1 MGEGVKWSFQPV
13 DFSIIPKPVII
24 EYKQIFADINLQ
36 KEINEETTD
45 RFVSPEAVAA
55 ALEVNKVGI
64 TKAELR
70 MFLRAMTDLSKQQRR
85 SSSSSVVD
93 DKISFDAFARVLY
106 AFSIQQREVKNEHF
120 YAVFPDS
127 SFTSETMTGLLRV
140 RRDIWLLLEDPSS
153 SISARIVSAVIVLTI
168 LFSTFSFCLETLP
181 YFHNKSGAI
190 FEGIE
195 TICILIF
202 TIEFL
207 LRISCTPTPRT
218 YFLDTLNMIDLIA
231 ILPFFIELIVE
242 SSDDMSKSGMLRALR
257 LIRVFRMLKV
267 GRYLRWMRVFGK
279 TLQASIAPL
288 SMMMFIISISILL
301 VSTLVYYA
309 ERGTWNPSTKM
320 YERYQNDVLND
331 YFGSIPATF
340 WWCIITMTTVGY
352 GDVYPVTW
360 LGRSVASV
368 TFLTGIAFFAIPIS
382 VISGNFHGEYA
393 HMSRLQALKEE
404 HNRIS
409 SDFFQENAE
418 NSDAMPVI
426 EEYDHRPIIDHNI
439 HSDKGDT
446 NMSFT
451 ISAESSPLALSKI
464 PSILSSQ
471 SPLSSSSLSSTTI
484 AAATANTTTTTT
496 TTSVTVT
503 GTVSISQKDVKKT
516 ISESSATSSGMTRSE
531 SLGADLD
538 SYNTSIGLT
547 PSRAPL
553 SSKRIG
559 AAALILHTMKSA
571 ANNARASVA
580 SRKLQA
586 SLDTTNS
593 MSNEIS
599 EEIPL
604 ESNEVAPNSPIFS
617 EFNHPSNDA
626 PGSPVPL
633 LKFNETLEKDT
644 TTTIEAEA
652 IQEAHRRIDL
662 SWSEP
667 FLRTALVIVRN
678 SRRALTSHLK
688 TMELRNR
695 EVVNAELQD
704 FVRDS
709 QDPERMFSLVGSAA
723 TTGLF

>member
-1 MGEGVKWSFQPV
+1 MDLRAELSRSGAVVRTLTHAAMWTLSPVSFN
-13 DFSIIPKPVII
+13 IIPKPVIT

-36 KEINEETTD
+36 KEISESTTD
-45 RFVSPEAVAA
+45 HLVSPEAVAA
-55 ALEVNKVGI
+55 ALEVNKVAI

-70 MFLRAMTDLSKQQRR
+70 MFLRAMCDLSKHGRNATMEGG
-85 SSSSSVVD
+85 D
-93 DKISFDAFARVLY
+93 DMISFDAFARVLY

-153 SISARIVSAVIVLTI
+153 SISARIVSAVIVSTI

-181 YFHNKSGAI
+181 YFHNKSGAV

-195 TICILIF
+195 TLCILIF
-202 TIEFL
+202 TLEFL

-218 YFLDTLNMIDLIA
+218 YFLDTLNVIDLIA

-242 SSDDMSKSGMLRALR
+242 SSNDMSKSGMLRALR

-279 TLQASIAPL
+279 TLSASIAPL

-309 ERGTWNPSTKM
+309 ERGTWNSTTKM
-320 YERYQNDVLND
+320 YERYQNGALND

-360 LGRSVASV
+360 TGRAIASA

-409 SDFFQENAE
+409 SDFFQETAE
-418 NSDAMPVI
+418 SNNSMPII
-426 EEYDHRPIIDHNI
+426 EESEHQSTEI
-439 HSDKGDT
+439 DKGEIKA
-446 NMSFT
+446 ST
-451 ISAESSPLALSKI
+451 IIAEETFSI
-464 PSILSSQ
+464 PSPKMSPSS
-471 SPLSSSSLSSTTI
+471 SSSSLSLSSQTFRTENRS
-484 AAATANTTTTTT
+484 AVFESNATPI
-496 TTSVTVT
+496 
-503 GTVSISQKDVKKT
+503 GL
-516 ISESSATSSGMTRSE
+516 TRSE
-531 SLGADLD
+531 SLEADLG
-538 SYNTSIGLT
+538 SYNTSIGIT
-547 PSRAPL
+547 PSRIPL

-559 AAALILHTMKSA
+559 AAALILHTMKGA

-586 SLDTTNS
+586 TLDAPKALSDDIAEEVKLERPPINPKD
-593 MSNEIS
+593 EI
-599 EEIPL
+599 
-604 ESNEVAPNSPIFS
+604 
-617 EFNHPSNDA
+617 A
-626 PGSPVPL
+626 PGSPIFDTSAGSPIPL
-633 LKFNETLEKDT
+633 LKFNDTLEKET

-695 EVVNAELQD
+695 EIVNAELQG

-709 QDPERMFSLVGSAA
+709 QDSERLFALVGSAA
-723 TTGLF
+723 NTGLV

>member
-1 MGEGVKWSFQPV
+1 MPTRWTLKPV
-13 DFSIIPKPVII
+13 RYIDIPKPVLT

-36 KEINEETTD
+36 KEINDNTTD
-45 RFVSPEAVAA
+45 RFVSPEAVAS
-55 ALEVNKVGI
+55 ALEVNKVPI
-64 TKAELR
+64 TRAELR
-70 MFLRAMTDLSKQQRR
+70 MFLRAMCDLSKQGKLLKNETV
-85 SSSSSVVD
+85 SD
-93 DKISFDAFARVLY
+93 DMISFDAFSRVLY

-127 SFTSETMTGLLRV
+127 SFTSETMTGLLRI
-140 RRDIWLLLEDPSS
+140 RRDIWLLLDDPSS

-181 YFHNKSGAI
+181 YFHNKSGAV

-195 TICILIF
+195 TTCILIF
-202 TIEFL
+202 TLEFI

-218 YFLDTLNMIDLIA
+218 YFLDTLNVIDLIA
-231 ILPFFIELIVE
+231 IMPFYIELIVE
-242 SSDDMSKSGMLRALR
+242 STNDISKSGMLRALR

-279 TLQASIAPL
+279 TLSASIAPL

-309 ERGTWNPSTKM
+309 ERGTWNTATKM
-320 YERYQNDVLND
+320 YERYQQDEVNDF
-331 YFGSIPATF
+331 FGSIPTTF

-360 LGRSVASV
+360 LGRSIASA

-409 SDFFQENAE
+409 SDFFQETAE
-418 NSDAMPVI
+418 NGNSMPVI
-426 EEYDHRPIIDHNI
+426 EEFDQQMLNNPSHLTDINEQNESKFSTEASP
-439 HSDKGDT
+439 
-446 NMSFT
+446 SFKSPT
-451 ISAESSPLALSKI
+451 LTRSKSST
-464 PSILSSQ
+464 
-471 SPLSSSSLSSTTI
+471 SSLDSDV
-484 AAATANTTTTTT
+484 
-496 TTSVTVT
+496 VTPL
-503 GTVSISQKDVKKT
+503 
-516 ISESSATSSGMTRSE
+516 GMTRSE

-559 AAALILHTMKSA
+559 AAALILHTMKGA

-580 SRKLQA
+580 SQKLQA
-586 SLDTTNS
+586 NLGGLKASAIDNSNDKYLCLDKKPLTPKNDAEALASPTF
-593 MSNEIS
+593 S
-599 EEIPL
+599 ESDFPT
-604 ESNEVAPNSPIFS
+604 APVSPI
-617 EFNHPSNDA
+617 
-626 PGSPVPL
+626 PL
-633 LKFNETLEKDT
+633 LKSNSPTSIEEKV

-688 TMELRNR
+688 TLELRNR
-695 EVVNAELQD
+695 EIANDELKG
-704 FVRDS
+704 FINDS
-709 QDPERMFSLVGSAA
+709 QDSAERMLSIVANSGLV
-723 TTGLF
+723 

>member
-70 MFLRAMTDLSKQQRR
+70 MFLRAMTDLSKQQGR

-181 YFHNKSGAI
+181 FFHNKSGAI

-202 TIEFL
+202 TLEFL

-218 YFLDTLNMIDLIA
+218 YFLDTLNVIDLIA

-242 SSDDMSKSGMLRALR
+242 SSNDMSKSGMLRALR

-418 NSDAMPVI
+418 NSDTMPVI
-426 EEYDHRPIIDHNI
+426 EEHDHRPIIDHNI
-439 HSDKGDT
+439 QSDKGDFNT
-446 NMSFT
+446 SFT
-451 ISAESSPLALSKI
+451 TSAESSPLALSKI

-471 SPLSSSSLSSTTI
+471 SPLSSSSSLSSTTSTTI
-484 AAATANTTTTTT
+484 AAATANRLTTTFASATA
-496 TTSVTVT
+496 
-503 GTVSISQKDVKKT
+503 SISQKDVKNT
-516 ISESSATSSGMTRSE
+516 VSESSASPFGLTRSE
-531 SLGADLD
+531 SLGADLE

-571 ANNARASVA
+571 ANNARTSVA

-586 SLDTTNS
+586 SLDTPKSPSAENS
-593 MSNEIS
+593 G
-599 EEIPL
+599 EIPL
-604 ESNEVAPNSPIFS
+604 ETNDVAPNSPIFS
-617 EFNHPSNDA
+617 EYNYPSNDA

-633 LKFNETLEKDT
+633 LKIKEILEKDT

-723 TTGLF
+723 STGLF